1 MGAVV
6 LPEGDDGLAC
16 RDLETR
22 TRVVLLLLLFLLLLW
37 AVDRV
42 RMRVVLGQRIMGLDA
57 HRWLGALV
65 EALLTC
71 LSVTSLLP
79 LDGEREL

>member
-1 MGAVV
+1 MAVV
-6 LPEGDDGLAC
+6 LPEEDDGLAC
-16 RDLETR
+16 DLETK
-22 TRVVLLLLLFLLLLW
+22 TRVVWLLLMLFLW

-57 HRWLGALV
+57 HLWLGALV